1 MQEGE
6 RKGKKEQK
14 KWFFE
19 IPAFS
24 RVFTISTILF
34 LPRLGSALL
43 PCYPPPY
50 PTLPSLSPS
59 FLSSSRVVSLDGIPV
74 LSVKEA
80 CDESLPYFSLGVAQR
95 KKANRNLRFTMQA
108 KEVGCARLIPTSWP
122 AFIRDTWRF
131 DKKKKRLV
139 KSGSTLASHCL
150 SSVPFNGVA
159 QFVLI
164 LVEFNSLNYLQ
175 SDVNCIW
182 DIVSMNNFL
191 YHTFRF

>member
-1 MQEGE
+1 MIF
-6 RKGKKEQK
+6 RN
-14 KWFFE
+14 
-19 IPAFS
+19 
-24 RVFTISTILF
+24 TCL
-34 LPRLGSALL
+34 LPRFYHFDHSIFASTRLCSSSVLSSSVSNL
-43 PCYPPPY
+43 
-50 PTLPSLSPS
+50 SLSLS

-80 CDESLPYFSLGVAQR
+80 CDESLPYFSFGVAQR

-131 DKKKKRLV
+131 DKKKKRLA